1 MKSILGF
8 ITSALILATVL
19 SMSTEAYSDFQEEF
33 HKTIKIKKGK
43 TIKIDNINGNV
54 NVSSWDNDYVD
65 VYALKKTR
73 RSRDE
78 LDRVTIEVHNKD
90 VLEITTLV
98 DKYDPDEYSFFERL
112 FKGLRTRNPKVT
124 VEYTVKIPRTSNLG
138 IAETTN
144 GNVNI
149 TGTSGDTLA
158 KTTNGR
164 VFVDNVKGYINAIS
178 TNGNIEV
185 INVEG
190 SAEAKTTNGKVY
202 IENVS
207 GVVSARSTN
216 SGIEIKGATEINS
229 AGTTNGDIEISLT
242 EHSSGDMDISTTNGS
257 ITLHVPS
264 NFNGD
269 VDLKTTNGSIKAENF
284 TITLEKLSKNH
295 LIGTIGN
302 GGRFIKMKTTNGSI
316 NLEKQI

>member
-1 MKSILGF
+1 MKSIPGF
-8 ITSALILATVL
+8 FTSALILAAVL
-19 SMSTEAYSDFQEEF
+19 SLSTEAYSDFQEEF
-33 HKTIKIKKGK
+33 HKTIKVEKGK
-43 TIKIDNINGNV
+43 TIVIDNINGNV

-73 RSRDE
+73 RGRDE
-78 LDRVTIEVHNKD
+78 LDRMTIEVHNKD
-90 VLEITTLV
+90 VLEITTV
-98 DKYDPDEYSFFERL
+98 ADEYDPDEYSFFERF
-112 FKGLRTRNPKVT
+112 FKGFRKRNPKVT

-149 TGTSGDTLA
+149 TGTSGETLA

-164 VFVDNVKGYINAIS
+164 VFVDDVKGYINAVS
-178 TNGNIEV
+178 TNGSIKV
-185 INVEG
+185 IDVEG
-190 SAEAKTTNGKVY
+190 SADAKTTNGKVY

-207 GVVSARSTN
+207 GVTSAKSTN
-216 SGIEIKGATEINS
+216 SGIEIKGTSEINS
-229 AGTTNGDIEISLT
+229 ARTTNGNIKIFLT
-242 EHSSGDMDISTTNGS
+242 EDSSGDMDISTTNGS
-257 ITLHVPS
+257 ITLRVPL

-284 TITLEKLSKNH
+284 TITLGKLSKNH

-302 GGRFIKMKTTNGSI
+302 GGRFINIKTTNGSI
-316 NLEKQI
+316 ILGK